1 MCGRADGFD
10 FGGFTRDKGLAGKK
24 FDSYSTNA
32 PLGQAIPSGLA
43 MISHK
48 VKMLKRDG
56 SASLFQISPQCNY
69 RTERMGKV
77 IGIGISETYVDGV
90 LQP

>member
-1 MCGRADGFD
+1 
-10 FGGFTRDKGLAGKK
+10 
-24 FDSYSTNA
+24 
-32 PLGQAIPSGLA
+32 